1 MTTINQ
7 VVTRL
12 LFETNVERIEKIN
25 ASIRE
30 YKKNLSDAKKELKD
44 FNKTYKEQSKKLQQD
59 LKSINRED
67 FVSEETERLRH
78 KLEKL
83 ELALGKTN
91 RKRRK
96 AKIEKEIG
104 QTRTKLELSEG
115 SDERKYEASRKKAQK
130 AIEDTAKQHEA
141 RKEKYEEEIEQTK
154 EKIETNK
161 ELSRKEKDSLNKTM
175 VAFSRFTMA
184 LGIATMAV
192 KALGRAVK
200 SFNDINM
207 RYGGAGK
214 GGNLDTLQ
222 LQSTAMALRGLGIN
236 ISKKDLTTSL
246 GGADYTASLREIG
259 QNMFSQHTMA
269 GINLGDA
276 SDVNR
281 YLARAYAS
289 YLSGTKENLLRASLQ
304 AEGLPAKEILASFDV
319 AKNKKGITSADQFY
333 NYLTQ
338 TRAGVSEKDNISNL
352 SKSGILNR
360 IWDSTTGGLGQSIQQ
375 NPLSLISPVT
385 LPISLMAQ
393 QAMRGLM
400 GEGYGN
406 INYNKNIT
414 VHTNN
419 PSAVREAIGED
430 LDPRIMQMNGGGH

>member
-67 FVSEETERLRH
+67 FVSGETERLRH

-115 SDERKYEASRKKAQK
+115 SDERKYEVSRKKAQK
-130 AIEDTAKQHEA
+130 AIEDTTKQHEA

-154 EKIETNK
+154 ENIETNK
-161 ELSRKEKDSLNKTM
+161 ELSRKEKDNLNKTM

-184 LGIATMAV
+184 IGVATMAV

-207 RYGGAGK
+207 RYGSAGK

-236 ISKKDLTTSL
+236 ISKKDLTTAL

-333 NYLTQ
+333 NYLAQ
-338 TRAGVSEKDNISNL
+338 TRAGVSEKGNISNL
-352 SKSGILNR
+352 GKSGILNR
-360 IWDSTTGGLGQSIQQ
+360 AVDTASGGFGQDMQEHPLQTLLSPIASYISHFVSGALGGNQ
-375 NPLSLISPVT
+375 
-385 LPISLMAQ
+385 
-393 QAMRGLM
+393 
-400 GEGYGN
+400 GN
-406 INYNKNIT
+406 INYNKNVTI
-414 VHTNN
+414 HTNS
-419 PSAVREAIGED
+419 PAVAREAIGED

>member
-1 MTTINQ
+1 MTIINQ

-91 RKRRK
+91 RKKRRE
-96 AKIEKEIG
+96 KIEKEIDK
-104 QTRTKLELSEG
+104 TKVKLEASEN
-115 SDERKYEASRKKAQK
+115 SDERKYETSRKKAQK
-130 AIEDTAKQHEA
+130 AIDDITEQYEA

-154 EKIETNK
+154 ENIETNK
-161 ELSRKEKDSLNKTM
+161 ELSRKEKDNLNKTM

-184 LGIATMAV
+184 IGVATMAV
-192 KALGRAVK
+192 KELGRAVK
-200 SFNDINM
+200 WFNDINM
-207 RYGGAGK
+207 RYGSAGR
-214 GGNLDTLQ
+214 GGNLSSLE
-222 LQSTAMALRGLGIN
+222 LQSMAMALRELGIDT
-236 ISKKDLTTSL
+236 SKGELTKKLSN
-246 GGADYTASLREIG
+246 ADYIASSREFSY
-259 QNMFSQHTMA
+259 NMFPEHAMA
-269 GINLGDA
+269 GINTGDVT
-276 SDVNR
+276 DTR
-281 YLARAYAS
+281 KYLARAYAS
-289 YLSGTKENLLRASLQ
+289 YLAGVEENKIKRSLLQ
-304 AEGLPAKEILASFDV
+304 EGYEADKILASFEV

-333 NYLTQ
+333 NYLAQ

-352 SKSGILNR
+352 SKSGVLNK
-360 IWDSTTGGLGQSIQQ
+360 IWDSITGGMGQSIQQ
-375 NPLSLISPVT
+375 DPLSVISPVASMT
-385 LPISLMAQ
+385 QRVVQGAL
-393 QAMRGLM
+393 G
-400 GEGYGN
+400 GNYGN
-406 INYNKNIT
+406 INYNKNVT
-414 VHTNN
+414 VHTNS
-419 PSAVREAIGED
+419 PAVAREAIGED

>member
-1 MTTINQ
+1 MTIINQ

-67 FVSEETERLRH
+67 FVSGETERLRH

-91 RKRRK
+91 RKRRR

-115 SDERKYEASRKKAQK
+115 SDERKYEVSRRKAQK
-130 AIEDTAKQHEA
+130 AIDDTTKQHEA

-154 EKIETNK
+154 ENIETNK
-161 ELSRKEKDSLNKTM
+161 ELSRKEKDNLNKTM

-184 LGIATMAV
+184 IGVATMAV
-192 KALGRAVK
+192 KALERAVK

-207 RYGGAGK
+207 RYGSAGK

-236 ISKKDLTTSL
+236 ISKKDLTTAL

-352 SKSGILNR
+352 SKSGVLNR
-360 IWDSTTGGLGQSIQQ
+360 IWDSITGGIGQSIQK
-375 NPLSLISPVT
+375 NPFSAIAPV
-385 LPISLMAQ
+385 SLMTQHAVQ
-393 QAMRGLM
+393 GAMG
-400 GEGYGN
+400 GNYGN
-406 INYNKNIT
+406 INYNKNVT
-414 VHTNN
+414 VHTNS
-419 PSAVREAIGED
+419 PAVAREAIGED
-430 LDPRIMQMNGGGH
+430 LDPRIMQMNGGGY

>member
-1 MTTINQ
+1 MTIINQ

-91 RKRRK
+91 RKRRR

-115 SDERKYEASRKKAQK
+115 SDERKYEVSRRKAQK
-130 AIEDTAKQHEA
+130 AIDDTTKQHEA

-154 EKIETNK
+154 ENIETDK
-161 ELSRKEKDSLNKTM
+161 ELSRKEKDNLNKTM

-184 LGIATMAV
+184 IGVATMAL
-192 KALGRAVK
+192 KTLERAVK
-200 SFNDINM
+200 RFNDINM
-207 RYGGAGK
+207 KYGGAGQ
-214 GGNLDTLQ
+214 GGNLSSLE
-222 LQSTAMALRGLGIN
+222 LQSMAMALRELGVN
-236 ISKKDLTTSL
+236 TSKEELTKKLSD
-246 GGADYTASLREIG
+246 ADYIASSREFG
-259 QNMFSQHTMA
+259 YNMFPEHAMA
-269 GINLGDA
+269 GINTGDVTDA
-276 SDVNR
+276 R
-281 YLARAYAS
+281 KYLARAYAS
-289 YLSGTKENLLRASLQ
+289 YLAGVEKNKIKRSLLQDGYEAD
-304 AEGLPAKEILASFDV
+304 KILASFDV
-319 AKNKKGITSADQFY
+319 AKNEKGITSADQFY
-333 NYLTQ
+333 NYLAQ
-338 TRAGVSEKDNISNL
+338 TRAGVSEKGNISNL
-352 SKSGILNR
+352 SKSGIFNR
-360 IWDSTTGGLGQSIQQ
+360 AVDTASGRFGQDMQEHPLRTLSNPIASYISHFVSGAMGG
-375 NPLSLISPVT
+375 N
-385 LPISLMAQ
+385 
-393 QAMRGLM
+393 
-400 GEGYGN
+400 YGN

-414 VHTNN
+414 VHTNS
-419 PSAVREAIGED
+419 PAVAREAIGED